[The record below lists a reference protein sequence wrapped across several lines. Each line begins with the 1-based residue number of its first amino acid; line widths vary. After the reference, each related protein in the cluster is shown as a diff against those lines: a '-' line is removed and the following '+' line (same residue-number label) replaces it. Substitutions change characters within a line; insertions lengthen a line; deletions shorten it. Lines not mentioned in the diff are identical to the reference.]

1 MNKGVVSIN
10 LNVNTDVLHS
20 LNEILKEVDCIP
32 EKNTELKNHIQR
44 LQLFIIN
51 AKNTFQ
57 GKPMVIESYE
67 EWKV

>member
-20 LNEILKEVDCIP
+20 LNEILKEVDCIS

-44 LQLFIIN
+44 LQMFITN